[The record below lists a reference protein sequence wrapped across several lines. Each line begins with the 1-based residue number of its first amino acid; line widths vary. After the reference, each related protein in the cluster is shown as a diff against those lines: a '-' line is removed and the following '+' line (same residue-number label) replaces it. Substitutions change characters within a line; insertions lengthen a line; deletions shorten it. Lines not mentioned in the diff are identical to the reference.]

1 MWLRTRLYLLMAVM
15 FAIMYAILAMVARS
29 AGIAGFLPYIVLA
42 GFMLFIQYMVGPAL
56 VQFSMKVKYLAPGE
70 HDELRQM
77 VAELATRAGI
87 PRPRVGISRVPVPN
101 AFAFGRW
108 GGDGRVCVT
117 EALLGLL
124 SRDELRAVLGH
135 EISHLRHRDVA
146 IITMLSVIP
155 MILWYMA
162 WHLMFAGNR
171 RSGGGNVALIG
182 LVAFLLY
189 FVTNLLVL
197 YGSRIREYYADL
209 GSVRLGSAPQHLAS
223 ALYKLVYGGARV
235 PKESLKRIEGYK
247 AFFASDP
254 SRAMRELRDL
264 TQVDQDMSGT
274 IDQAE
279 LMSLRTKEVHLGF
292 SDKLMEVMS
301 THPNMVKRIKHLS
314 GLAYRDMG

>member
-15 FAIMYAILAMVARS
+15 FAIVYAVLAMVAQS
-29 AGIAGFLPYIVLA
+29 AGVAGFLPYVVLA
-42 GFMLFIQYMVGPAL
+42 ALVLFIQYMVGPAL
-56 VQFSMKVKYLAPGE
+56 VQFSMRVRYLEPGE
-70 HDELRQM
+70 REELQQM
-77 VAELATRAGI
+77 VRELAARARI
-87 PRPRVGISRVPVPN
+87 ANPRVGVSSIPIPN

-117 EALLGLL
+117 EMLLRLL
-124 SRDELRAVLGH
+124 SPQELRAVLAH

-155 MILWYMA
+155 MVLWYVSH
-162 WHLMFAGNR
+162 HLMFGGR
-171 RSGGGNVALIG
+171 RRGGDVALVG

-223 ALYKLVYGGARV
+223 ALYKLVYGSARV
-235 PKESLKRIEGYK
+235 PRETLRAVEGYK

-264 TQVDQDMSGT
+264 RQVDQDMSGA

-279 LMSLRTKEVHLGF
+279 LMALRAKEVRLGF
-292 SDKLMEVMS
+292 SEKLMEGMS

-314 GLAYRDMG
+314 GLAFRDMG